1 MRERIYTIPVNEA
14 FDASGDGCPFC
25 ALHAKLER
33 DELDIILGA
42 SMMEP
47 DIRIR
52 TNRLGFCGRH
62 YAAMFARN
70 NRLQM
75 ALTLESHL
83 AELQKDLKPGGL
95 LSKDKSDR
103 PCARIAELE
112 GSCYVC
118 ERIEDKISKM
128 FITAAYL
135 FAEENDFKQKFITR
149 KYICLPH
156 YRRLLTSARQCL
168 NKTEYAALYEAAD
181 KLVRGYLTS
190 LNEDISWFCK
200 KFDYRFDAEPW
211 GTSRDSVERSI
222 RFLCGDNALDND
234 KRK

>member
-1 MRERIYTIPVNEA
+1 MHERIYTIPVNEA
-14 FDASGDGCPFC
+14 FDSKCGCPFC
-25 ALHAKLER
+25 TLFATLEK

-95 LSKDKSDR
+95 LAKDKSDK
-103 PCARIAELE
+103 PCGRIADLE

-128 FITAAYL
+128 FTTAAYL
-135 FAEENDFKQKFITR
+135 FAEEKEFKEKFESQ

-156 YRRLLTSARQCL
+156 YRRLLMSARACL
-168 NKTEYAALYEAAD
+168 GKADYAELYGAAD
-181 KLVRGYLTS
+181 KLVRGYLS
-190 LNEDISWFCK
+190 ELNGDISWFCK
-200 KFDYRFDAEPW
+200 KFDYRFDSEPW
-211 GTSRDSVERSI
+211 GNSRDSVERSI
-222 RFLCGDNALDND
+222 RFLCGDAALDGD